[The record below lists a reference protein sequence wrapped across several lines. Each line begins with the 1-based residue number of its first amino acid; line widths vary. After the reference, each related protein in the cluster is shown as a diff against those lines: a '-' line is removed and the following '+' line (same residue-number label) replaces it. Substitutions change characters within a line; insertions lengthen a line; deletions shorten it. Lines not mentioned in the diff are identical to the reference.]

1 MPRMSHLLRRNGTY
15 WFKADLPDDLAGKPF
30 PGTLPETLKPLES
43 PKRAGHFKT
52 AVWKSLRTTEERE
65 AKRKAGLEIALHE
78 AMFDSA
84 REFLSQR
91 PDQEFS
97 PEKAQAMAVEYR
109 RIILAIDE
117 VQRQQGGF
125 GIAARL
131 RIPVEG
137 EQPSPN
143 GMSEIDFGAYSR
155 WVEQREN
162 EARQA
167 LARFRVPE
175 RIRKMAD
182 LLLAKFQ
189 IDPSALSASERRT
202 FEFDLIGVERRAMG
216 EVRGR
221 LEGEDIPTP
230 PFVQPDAPAD
240 TKAWTISKA
249 FRAWADGGGAKG
261 AKKPAENTAAEAETA
276 VRRFVELHGDM
287 PIQDIGKAHGR
298 EFRDAIAQIPKG
310 LPAKLRK
317 LPIKQL
323 MARDLSEYERRSAT
337 TINKTLTLLGA
348 VLARAEQD
356 GHFDQSG
363 WRNPFDVGFQVNE
376 TEEENYEPF
385 SASELNKLF
394 ESPVYAAG
402 ERPVRGRGETA
413 KWAPLVALL
422 QGARRGEVFQLF
434 VRDVEQDADT
444 GIWTIRFDRD
454 SGKSIKN
461 ATSIRRVPVHPVL
474 VELGFLS
481 FVRERAEKVG
491 VDASLWPGFED
502 RDKLR
507 TRINRWGE
515 WFGAYLA
522 KHVVDDPRKSF
533 HSFRGTFKRFG
544 RGAGVDETI
553 LNHLVGHS
561 NNSVGASYG
570 RRRNADGG
578 RDSGYPLPRLE
589 QEIGRVRFDGVNF
602 VQAGSSSGTGGAACL
617 RNAS

>member
-1 MPRMSHLLRRNGTY
+1 MPRMSHLIRRNGTY

-30 PGTLPETLKPLES
+30 ASTLPDTLKPLES

-97 PEKAQAMAVEYR
+97 AEKAQAMAVEYR
-109 RIILAIDE
+109 RMILAIDE

-143 GMSEIDFGAYSR
+143 GMSEIDFGVYSR

-175 RIRKMAD
+175 RIRNIAD

-189 IDPSALSASERRT
+189 IDPSALSANERRT
-202 FEFDLIGVERRAMG
+202 FEYDLIGVERRTMG
-216 EVRGR
+216 DVRAR

-230 PFVQPDAPAD
+230 PLVQPDTPAD
-240 TKAWTISKA
+240 TKVWTISKA

-287 PIQDIGKAHGR
+287 PIHNIGKAHAR
-298 EFRDAIAQIPKG
+298 EFRDATAQIPKG
-310 LPAKLRK
+310 LPTKLRK
-317 LPIKQL
+317 LSIRQL
-323 MARDLSEYERRSAT
+323 MGRDLSAYERRSAT

-356 GHFDQSG
+356 GHFDEAG
-363 WRNPFDVGFQVNE
+363 WRNPFDVGFQVND

-385 SASELNKLF
+385 SASELNKLLG
-394 ESPVYAAG
+394 SPVFAAG

-434 VRDVEQDADT
+434 VRDVAQDADT

-454 SGKSIKN
+454 SGKSIKK
-461 ATSIRRVPVHPVL
+461 RHLHPPRSGPPPPHRTGL
-474 VELGFLS
+474 
-481 FVRERAEKVG
+481 
-491 VDASLWPGFED
+491 PI
-502 RDKLR
+502 LR
-507 TRINRWGE
+507 
-515 WFGAYLA
+515 
-522 KHVVDDPRKSF
+522 S
-533 HSFRGTFKRFG
+533 
-544 RGAGVDETI
+544 
-553 LNHLVGHS
+553 
-561 NNSVGASYG
+561 GASRESRG
-570 RRRNADGG
+570 GRQPLAGLRGSGKAPQPDQPMGRVVWCLPRQARRR
-578 RDSGYPLPRLE
+578 
-589 QEIGRVRFDGVNF
+589 
-602 VQAGSSSGTGGAACL
+602 
-617 RNAS
+617 

>member
-1 MPRMSHLLRRNGTY
+1 MPRMSHLIRRNGIY
-15 WFKADLPDDLAGKPF
+15 WFKADLPDDLAGKRF

-52 AVWKSLRTTEERE
+52 AIWKSLRTADERE

-84 REFLSQR
+84 REFLSRR
-91 PDQEFS
+91 PGHEFS
-97 PEKAQAMAVEYR
+97 PEKAQAMAAEYR
-109 RIILAIDE
+109 RMILTIDE
-117 VQRQQGGF
+117 VQRQRGGF
-125 GIAARL
+125 GIAERL
-131 RIPVEG
+131 KVPVGG

-155 WVEQREN
+155 WAEQREN

-175 RIRKMAD
+175 RVRDAAD

-189 IDPSALSASERRT
+189 IDPSELSANERRT
-202 FEFDLIGVERRAMG
+202 FEFDLMSAERSTMG
-216 EVRGR
+216 EVRAR
-221 LEGEDIPTP
+221 LEGEHIPTP
-230 PFVQPDAPAD
+230 PPAQPDAPAD
-240 TKAWTISKA
+240 AKLWTISKA
-249 FRAWADGGGAKG
+249 FKAWADGGGAKG
-261 AKKPAENTAAEAETA
+261 AKKPAENTVAEAETA
-276 VRRFVELHGDM
+276 VRRFIELHGDM

-298 EFRDAIAQIPKG
+298 QFRDAMAQMPKG
-310 LPAKLRK
+310 LPSKLRK

-323 MARDLSEYERRSAT
+323 LAHDLSAYERRSAT

-348 VLARAEQD
+348 VLGRAEQD
-356 GHFDQSG
+356 GHFDEAG
-363 WRNPFDVGFQVNE
+363 WRNPFDVGFQVND

-385 SASELNKLF
+385 SASELSKLLG
-394 ESPVYAAG
+394 SPVFAAG

-444 GIWTIRFDRD
+444 GVWTIRFDRD

-461 ATSIRRVPVHPVL
+461 ATSIRRVPVHPL
-474 VELGFLS
+474 LLELGFLS
-481 FVRERAEKVG
+481 FVQQRTKEVG
-491 VDASLWPGFED
+491 ADASLWPGFED
-502 RDKLR
+502 RSKLR

-544 RGAGVDETI
+544 RGAGVDETV

-578 RDSGYPLPRLE
+578 RDSGYPLPRLAE
-589 QEIGRVRFDGVNF
+589 EISRIRFEAVDLKN
-602 VQAGSSSGTGGAACL
+602 
-617 RNAS
+617 R

>member
-1 MPRMSHLLRRNGTY
+1 MPRMSHLIRRNGTY

-78 AMFDSA
+78 AMFGSA

-91 PDQEFS
+91 PGQEFS
-97 PEKAQAMAVEYR
+97 LEKSQAMAEEYR
-109 RIILAIDE
+109 RMILTIDE
-117 VQRQQGGF
+117 VQRQQGL
-125 GIAARL
+125 GIAEQFK
-131 RIPVEG
+131 IPIDG
-137 EQPSPN
+137 KLPRPN
-143 GMSEIDFGAYSR
+143 GMSELDFGVYSK
-155 WVEQREN
+155 WAEQRES

-175 RIRKMAD
+175 RVRAVAD
-182 LLLAKFQ
+182 LLLAKFE
-189 IDPSALSASERRT
+189 IDQSALSANERRT
-202 FEFDLIGVERRAMG
+202 FEFDLMAAERRTMG
-216 EVRGR
+216 EVRAR
-221 LEGEDIPTP
+221 LDGEHIPTP
-230 PFVQPDAPAD
+230 PPVQPNAPAD

-249 FRAWADGGGAKG
+249 FKAWADGGGAKG
-261 AKKPAENTAAEAETA
+261 AKRPAENTAAEAETA

-298 EFRDAIAQIPKG
+298 QFRDAMAQLPKG
-310 LPAKLRK
+310 LPVKLRK

-356 GHFDQSG
+356 GHFDEAG
-363 WRNPFDVGFQVNE
+363 WRNPFDVAFQTND

-385 SASELNKLF
+385 TASELNKLLG
-394 ESPVYAAG
+394 SPVYAAG

-413 KWAPLVALL
+413 KWAPLVAML

-434 VRDVEQDADT
+434 VRDVEKDADT
-444 GIWTIRFDRD
+444 GVWTIRFDRD
-454 SGKSIKN
+454 SGKTIKN
-461 ATSIRRVPVHPVL
+461 ATSIRRVPVHPL
-474 VELGFLS
+474 LAELGFLS

-491 VDASLWPGFED
+491 AGASLWPGFED

-544 RGAGVDETI
+544 RGAGVDETV

-570 RRRNADGG
+570 RRRSAEGG
-578 RDSGYPLPRLE
+578 RDSGYPMPRLE
-589 QEIGRVRFDGVNF
+589 REISRVRFDSVNF
-602 VQAGSSSGTGGAACL
+602 LAGRSD
-617 RNAS
+617 

>member
-1 MPRMSHLLRRNGTY
+1 MSHLIRRSGIY

-30 PGTLPETLKPLES
+30 PDTLPEPLKPLQS
-43 PKRAGHFKT
+43 PKRHGHFKT

-109 RIILAIDE
+109 RMILAIDE

-125 GIAARL
+125 NIAARL
-131 RIPVEG
+131 KIPIEG
-137 EQPSPN
+137 EQPDPN
-143 GMSEIDFGAYSR
+143 GMSELDFRAYSR
-155 WVEQREN
+155 WVEQRET

-175 RIRKMAD
+175 RVQKMAGM
-182 LLLAKFQ
+182 LLAKFHV
-189 IDPSALSASERRT
+189 DPSTLSANERRT
-202 FEFDLIGVERRAMG
+202 FEFALIGVERHTMG

-230 PFVQPDAPAD
+230 PQAQPDTRAD
-240 TKAWTISKA
+240 TKVWTISKA

-261 AKKPAENTAAEAETA
+261 AKKPAANTAAEAETA

-298 EFRDAIAQIPKG
+298 EFRDAMAQIPKG

-323 MARDLSEYERRSAT
+323 MARDLSGYERRSAT

-356 GHFDQSG
+356 GHFDEAG
-363 WRNPFDVGFQVNE
+363 WRNPFDVGFQVNDA
-376 TEEENYEPF
+376 EEENYEPF
-385 SASELNKLF
+385 SVSELNKLLA
-394 ESPVYAAG
+394 SPVFAAS

-444 GIWTIRFDRD
+444 GLWTIRFDRD

-461 ATSIRRVPVHPVL
+461 ATSIRRVPVHPLL

-481 FVRERAEKVG
+481 FVRERAEKAG
-491 VDASLWPGFED
+491 AGASLWPGFED

-515 WFGAYLA
+515 WFGIYLA

-544 RGAGVDETI
+544 RGAGVDETV

-570 RRRNADGG
+570 RRRNLDGG
-578 RDSGYPLPRLE
+578 RDSGYPMERLAE
-589 QEIGRVRFDGVNF
+589 EISRVRFEGSNF
-602 VQAGSSSGTGGAACL
+602 SLLAASGYNLGGDLA
-617 RNAS
+617 RS

>member
-1 MPRMSHLLRRNGTY
+1 MPRMSHLIRRNGTY

-84 REFLSQR
+84 REFLSRR
-91 PDQEFS
+91 PDEEFS
-97 PEKAQAMAVEYR
+97 AEKAQAMAEEYR
-109 RIILAIDE
+109 RMILAIDE

-125 GIAARL
+125 NIAARL
-131 RIPVEG
+131 KIPIEG
-137 EQPSPN
+137 QQPDEN
-143 GMSEIDFGAYSR
+143 GMSELDFRAYSR
-155 WVEQREN
+155 WVEDRET

-175 RIRKMAD
+175 RVQKMAGM
-182 LLLAKFQ
+182 LLAKFH
-189 IDPSALSASERRT
+189 IDPSSLSANERRT

-221 LEGEDIPTP
+221 LEGDDIPTP
-230 PFVQPDAPAD
+230 PAQPDTPAD
-240 TKAWTISKA
+240 RKAWTISKA

-276 VRRFVELHGDM
+276 VRRFIELHGDM

-298 EFRDAIAQIPKG
+298 EFRDAMAQIPKG

-323 MARDLSEYERRSAT
+323 LARDLSAYERRSAT

-348 VLARAEQD
+348 VLTRAEQD
-356 GHFDQSG
+356 GHFDEAG
-363 WRNPFDVGFQVNE
+363 WRNPFDVGFQVND

-385 SASELNKLF
+385 SASELNKLLG
-394 ESPVYAAG
+394 SPVFAAG

-461 ATSIRRVPVHPVL
+461 ATSIRRVPVHPLL

-491 VDASLWPGFED
+491 MGASLWPGFED

-522 KHVVDDPRKSF
+522 KHAVDDPRKSF

-544 RGAGVDETI
+544 RGAGVDETV

-561 NNSVGASYG
+561 NNSVGARYG
-570 RRRNADGG
+570 RQRDSAGR
-578 RDSGYPLPRLE
+578 RDSGYPLDRLAGDLAKIE
-589 QEIGRVRFDGVNF
+589 FAGVAFNTISW
-602 VQAGSSSGTGGAACL
+602 QNESI
-617 RNAS
+617 N

>member
-1 MPRMSHLLRRNGTY
+1 MPRMSHLIRRNGTY
-15 WFKADLPDDLAGKPF
+15 WFKADLPDDLAGKLF

-52 AVWKSLRTTEERE
+52 AIWKSLRTMEERE

-84 REFLSQR
+84 REVLSQR
-91 PDQEFS
+91 PGQEFS
-97 PEKAQAMAVEYR
+97 PEKAQAIAEEYR
-109 RIILAIDE
+109 RFILTIDE
-117 VQRQQGGF
+117 VQRQQGLGV
-125 GIAARL
+125 AERL
-131 RIPVEG
+131 KIPVDG
-137 EQPSPN
+137 KPPSPN
-143 GMSEIDFGAYSR
+143 GMSEMDFRVYSR
-155 WVEQREN
+155 WAEQRED

-175 RIRKMAD
+175 RISKAAD

-189 IDPSALSASERRT
+189 IDGSTLSSSERK
-202 FEFDLIGVERRAMG
+202 DLELRLLAADRRVAG
-216 EVRGR
+216 EVRAR
-221 LEGEDIPTP
+221 LEGEHIPTP
-230 PFVQPDAPAD
+230 PAVQPDTPAD

-287 PIQDIGKAHGR
+287 LVQNIGKAHGR

-323 MARDLSEYERRSAT
+323 LACDLSAYERRSAT

-348 VLARAEQD
+348 VLTRAEQD
-356 GHFDQSG
+356 GHFDEAG
-363 WRNPFDVGFQVNE
+363 WRNPFDVGFQVND

-385 SASELNKLF
+385 SASELNKLLG
-394 ESPVYAAG
+394 SPVFAAG

-434 VRDVEQDADT
+434 VRDVAQDADT
-444 GIWTIRFDRD
+444 GIWAIRFDRD

-461 ATSIRRVPVHPVL
+461 ATSIRRVPVHPL
-474 VELGFLS
+474 LAELGFLS
-481 FVRERAEKVG
+481 FVRERTKKVG
-491 VDASLWPGFED
+491 ADASLWPGFED
-502 RDKLR
+502 RGKLR

-522 KHVVDDPRKSF
+522 KHVVDDSRKSF

-544 RGAGVDETI
+544 RGAGVDDTI
-553 LNHLVGHS
+553 LDHLVGHS
-561 NNSVGASYG
+561 NKSVGAGYG

-589 QEIGRVRFDGVNF
+589 QEIGRVTFDGADF
-602 VQAGSSSGTGGAACL
+602 GQPGLQSESEGAA
-617 RNAS
+617 